1 MNSSIQPNRQ
11 LQYLFVALLL
21 AGFAMPAMGQKDKT
35 PNHKEILLNK
45 TDNGRRQVL
54 CTDEDVDIR
63 GLVKLKFGM
72 KDFFGTGR
80 REFGPVDRDL
90 ATGWSGACPKSGECL
105 VGFGKT
111 TNRKYMAHTTLG
123 MPCIKTKN
131 VNGVGLGICTVSLF
145 VTAKPY
151 PASPGS
157 EVHFKLVYTISYKFD
172 DNKVTSFDVSP
183 DFGKIVC
190 GQSQINC
197 GVSKC
202 FCD

>member
-21 AGFAMPAMGQKDKT
+21 AGFGMPAMAKDPT
-35 PNHKEILLNK
+35 PNHKEILLSK
-45 TDNGRRQVL
+45 TENGGRRQVL

-72 KDFFGTGR
+72 KDFFGTGNR
-80 REFGPVDRDL
+80 QFGPVDRDL
-90 ATGWSGACPKSGECL
+90 ETGWSGKCPNGGECL
-105 VGFGKT
+105 VGFGKST
-111 TNRKYMAHTTLG
+111 RRQYVAKTTLG
-123 MPCIKTKN
+123 IPCIKTKELP
-131 VNGVGLGICTVSLF
+131 NGLKLGTCTIFLL

-151 PASPGS
+151 PASPRNK
-157 EVHFKLVYTISYKFD
+157 VTFKLVYTISYKFD

-183 DFGKIVC
+183 KFGEIAC
-190 GQSQINC
+190 GQLTC
-197 GVSKC
+197 RVSKC

>member
-1 MNSSIQPNRQ
+1 MNPLIQPNRQ

-21 AGFAMPAMGQKDKT
+21 AGFAMPAMGQRDKT

-45 TDNGRRQVL
+45 AENGGRRQVL

-63 GLVKLKFGM
+63 GLLKLKFGM
-72 KDFFGTGR
+72 KDFSGTDR

-90 ATGWSGACPKSGECL
+90 EIGWSGKCPNSGECL

-111 TNRKYMAHTTLG
+111 TRRQYVANTKLG

-131 VNGVGLGICTVSLF
+131 VNGLKVGTCAVSLF
-145 VTAKPY
+145 VTAKSY
-151 PASPGS
+151 PANPGN
-157 EVHFKLVYTISYKFD
+157 EVRFKLVYTISYKFD
-172 DNKVTSFDVSP
+172 DNKVTSFEVSP
-183 DFGKIVC
+183 KFGAIACRDVDC
-190 GQSQINC
+190 R
-197 GVSKC
+197 VSKC